1 MEKVHDMNELD
12 LFIWENRDK
21 LIVLYFGATWCGPC
35 QKLKARLV
43 SDELLKEM
51 PLIKTVYIDVDDNE
65 LSDIVEIYKINS
77 LPTQIF
83 ITLKYNDSDENEIVE
98 FDRLIGY
105 DWIKFKLIYQQ
116 YISTLKK
123 NEK

>member
-35 QKLKARLV
+35 QKLKERLI
-43 SDELLKEM
+43 SEESLKKM
-51 PLIKTVYIDVDDNE
+51 PLSKTVYIDVDDDE
-65 LSDIVEIYKINS
+65 LSDIVEIYKVSS

-83 ITLKYNDSDENEIVE
+83 ITLKYNESDENEIVE

-116 YISTLKK
+116 YTSTLKK

>member
-65 LSDIVEIYKINS
+65 LSDIVEIYKIKS

-98 FDRLIGY
+98 FDRLISY
-105 DWIKFKLIYQQ
+105 DWIKFKLIYKQ